1 MMDPVERVKN
11 MVRHTLVVKPDV
23 SNRELLSR
31 AKEIAPDAVEGLSLR
46 QFHGKFRLPIVR
58 FEMAPRKAKNNGAP
72 KAESAE
78 SRAETKAGPPAS
90 KPAAAPSGKKRGRR
104 KAAATTAE
112 IGGAVRDVLIDFA
125 VELEKAESRSELVS
139 VIAGVDAFVKRIV
152 TVAADAYGKRSNRS
166 AA

>member
-1 MMDPVERVKN
+1 MDPVERVKN
-11 MVRHTLVVKPDV
+11 MVRHTLVLKPDV

-31 AKEIAPDAVEGLSLR
+31 AREIAPDAVEGLSLR

-58 FEMAPRKAKNNGAP
+58 FEMGPRKAKSNGAP
-72 KAESAE
+72 KAETAE
-78 SRAETKAGPPAS
+78 SKTETKAGPAAS
-90 KPAAAPSGKKRGRR
+90 KPTAAPAGRKRGRK
-104 KAAATTAE
+104 KAAAATAE

-152 TVAADAYGKRSNRS
+152 TVADDAYAKRSNRS